1 MPLKELLSISNK
13 LKEIKD
19 YLIKIGPVRR
29 QTSDSA
35 EQKVIL
41 AETEYSKLESILLE
55 VQTKIEKSEI
65 SSESLKTINSII
77 NSIHICYNKIISL
90 SYTTSK
96 SSKMAADA
104 FDLKTAIALLPIMT
118 DKEQDTKRLI
128 DGIQL
133 YSTMISDNTKNLL
146 IQFVL
151 KTRLSE
157 GAKLRLKATYASI
170 DSLVTD
176 MRTYLIQKK
185 SAAAIQSQILNSNQ
199 ERRSIEQFG
208 NELEKLFVDLTI
220 AQADGDDSKFNI
232 LRPINEKLA
241 IKRFSDGLSNTRL
254 STIIASRQFTSLP
267 EAIRTAIDEHTLS
280 PNEDHIMNIR
290 YPSNQNR
297 PYNRRGNTYINRG
310 YKHFG
315 QNSSSNDGQGQNI
328 PQSNY
333 NNRYMRVSI
342 MRGSNRGNPRGRG
355 FGFPRTPAGNVQ
367 YFPRSGEPPRVQV
380 ISQESEEPTINEPN
394 NMMNNEFFRSS
405 NE

>member
-1 MPLKELLSISNK
+1 MPLKELLSISSK

-29 QTSDSA
+29 QTSDTA
-35 EQKVIL
+35 EQKVLL
-41 AETEYSKLESILLE
+41 AQTEYCKLESILLD
-55 VQTKIEKSEI
+55 VQRKIENSEL
-65 SSESLKTINSII
+65 SPDSLKTINSII
-77 NSIHICYNKIISL
+77 NNIHICYNKIISL
-90 SYTTSK
+90 CNITSK
-96 SSKMAADA
+96 SSETLSKMAAES
-104 FDLKTAIALLPIMT
+104 FNLKTAIALLPIMT

-128 DGIQL
+128 DSIQL
-133 YSTMISDNTKNLL
+133 YSSMINDNTKNLL
-146 IQFVL
+146 IEFVL

-157 GAKLRLKATYASI
+157 GAKLRLKASYATI

-267 EAIRTAIDEHTLS
+267 EAIRTAIDEHTLL
-280 PNEDHIMNIR
+280 PNEDHIMNFRNPPI
-290 YPSNQNR
+290 QNR

-310 YKHFG
+310 YK
-315 QNSSSNDGQGQNI
+315 NYKYNNLSNNQNI
-328 PQSNY
+328 SQSNY
-333 NNRYMRVSI
+333 NNRYMR
-342 MRGSNRGNPRGRG
+342 GSNRGTPRGRG
-355 FGFPRTPAGNVQ
+355 FGFPRTPAGVQ
-367 YFPRSGEPPRVQV
+367 YFPRNSEHSRVQV
-380 ISQESEEPTINEPN
+380 ISQESQEPIINEPS
-394 NMMNNEFFRSS
+394 MSNEFFRSS